1 MMEVLE
7 AVSPIAWAQA
17 LAIDAQGGHLLKAQ
31 SASATSATL
40 YQTGHA
46 SENAETAFY
55 NPLRNAMTGLQEA
68 ATLNAH
74 PPSQTSSA
82 QEAT

>member
-17 LAIDAQGGHLLKAQ
+17 LAIDAQGGLLRKAQ

-40 YQTGHA
+40 FRTGHA

-55 NPLRNAMTGLQEA
+55 NPLRNAMTGLQAA

-74 PPSQTSSA
+74 HQSQTSFA
-82 QEAT
+82 LEAT